1 MVTMKFLSASVLILA
16 GALGLAACASSSPSA
31 GSHAAGTS
39 STTSTAGLSA
49 QSTSSTSSTDAGA
62 SSSPSTTTPPETA
75 APGSP
80 IRITSP
86 ANGASV
92 TSPLTVTGT
101 STLHGQTIQLV
112 LTDGSGNIV
121 CQSSAVP
128 NASGAFSATMRFAGR
143 GQGSLAAFGSGS
155 GGARND
161 LIQVP
166 LHLAD

>member
-1 MVTMKFLSASVLILA
+1 MVGMKSLSASVLVLA
-16 GALGLAACASSSPSA
+16 AALGLAACSSSSKAA
-31 GSHAAGTS
+31 GSHQAGTS
-39 STTSTAGLSA
+39 STSSTAGLSA
-49 QSTSSTSSTDAGA
+49 QSTTSTSSPGTDA
-62 SSSPSTTTPPETA
+62 SSSSSTTTPPETA

-92 TSPLTVTGT
+92 ASPMTVTGT

-112 LTDGSGNIV
+112 LTDGSGNV
-121 CQSSAVP
+121 LCQSSAVP
-128 NASGAFSATMRFAGR
+128 NSTGGFSATMRYAGS
-143 GQGSLAAFGSGS
+143 GQGSLAAFVSGA